1 MTSDRKLVLW
11 LLGAALL
18 CLLVYALRGILLP
31 FVAGIAIAYVLD
43 PIADRLERWRCGRTA
58 AAALLVVLFFVLVV
72 VFLMLFVPVLQ
83 DQVTRLVAKLPDYAA
98 GLQGIVE
105 RLLGVLQA
113 RLPPEEFAKL
123 QEGVAGMGAKALA
136 ALGAVASGL
145 WSGGTAVI
153 EFLGLVI
160 VTPLVAFYLLRDWNA
175 IVARIDAALPR
186 AQAPSLRRIAVDIDR
201 TLSAFARGQATVCLI
216 LAVFY
221 AAGLFAIGLD
231 FGIMIGIIIG
241 ILAFIPFVG
250 SAIGLVLS
258 VGLAAAQFGA
268 WGPVA
273 WTLGL
278 FVAGNFLEGQV
289 LTPKIVGESV
299 GLHPVWVIF
308 ALFAGG
314 ALMDLVGML
323 LAVPVAATIGVLA
336 RYALARWQASQ

>member
-1 MTSDRKLVLW
+1 MTADRRLILW
-11 LLGAALL
+11 LLGLALL
-18 CLLVYALRGILLP
+18 WALVYALRGILLP

-43 PIADRLERWRCGRTA
+43 PVADRMERWRCGRTA
-58 AAALLVVLFFVLVV
+58 AAALLVVLFFLLGV
-72 VFLMLFVPVLQ
+72 VFLLLFVPVLQ
-83 DQVTRLVAKLPDYAA
+83 DQLTQLAAKLPDYAA
-98 GLQGIVE
+98 ALQGIVE

-123 QEGVAGMGAKALA
+123 QESVAGIGAKALA
-136 ALGAVASGL
+136 AFGAVASGL
-145 WSGGTAVI
+145 WSGGMAIVH
-153 EFLGLVI
+153 FLALVI

-186 AQAPSLRRIAVDIDR
+186 AQAPALRHIAADIDR

-231 FGIMIGIIIG
+231 FGIVIGIIIG

-250 SAIGLVLS
+250 SAVGLVLS

-268 WGPVA
+268 WEPVA
-273 WTLGL
+273 WTLAL
-278 FVAGNFLEGQV
+278 FVAGHLLEAQV

-308 ALFAGG
+308 ALLAGG
-314 ALMDLVGML
+314 ALMDFVGVL